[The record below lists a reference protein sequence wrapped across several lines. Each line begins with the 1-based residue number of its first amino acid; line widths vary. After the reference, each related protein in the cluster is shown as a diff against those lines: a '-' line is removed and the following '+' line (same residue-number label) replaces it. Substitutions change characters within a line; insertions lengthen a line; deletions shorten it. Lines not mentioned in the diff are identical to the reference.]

1 MVHPREMKQVL
12 AATATVFVLTIAAS
26 RGAAQATSK
35 RHVDVTVID
44 PRGRFVTG
52 LEEKNFEVVENGVRR
67 AITDFSDVD
76 SPLAIAIVGDG
87 PLPDIG
93 PLGPQDQLIQAA
105 SVADAVRRLRDSKNL
120 RKVIVNLTTTDRQAI
135 PAGIVIVQTNRAD
148 LFKTVVELHNQ
159 YRLEFESSAPS
170 APFAI
175 VLTPPVGLPHLEL
188 SWK

>member
-1 MVHPREMKQVL
+1 MKQVL
-12 AATATVFVLTIAAS
+12 AAAATILVLTIVAS
-26 RGAAQATSK
+26 RAAAQATSK
-35 RHVDVTVID
+35 RHVDVTVTD

-67 AITDFSDVD
+67 VITDFSDVD
-76 SPLAIAIVGDG
+76 APISLAIVGDG
-87 PLPDIG
+87 PLPDVG

-105 SVADAVRRLRDSKNL
+105 SVADAVRRLRDSKNP
-120 RKVIVNLTTTDRQAI
+120 RKVVVNLAAMDRQAI
-135 PAGIVIVQTNRAD
+135 PPGIELLQTNRAD
-148 LFKTVVELHNQ
+148 LFKAMVELHNQ